1 MANNHEQFIAFN
13 DKISAEGIRE
23 TLKSNREVLRDKIRD
38 YYKEH
43 YPDDIQPCFHQQGSY
58 AMHTLLNPIVRDDK
72 SKPYDMDDGVYFV
85 GDIKNKLY
93 IQEYHNRILQTKILK
108 IMIPV

>member
-23 TLKSNREVLRDKIRD
+23 TLKSNRKVLRDKIRN

-43 YPDDIQPCFHQQGSY
+43 YPDDIQD
-58 AMHTLLNPIVRDDK
+58 LNPLQNLH
-72 SKPYDMDDGVYFV
+72 
-85 GDIKNKLY
+85 KN
-93 IQEYHNRILQTKILK
+93 H
-108 IMIPV
+108 